1 VNERCVAVAYSGG
14 RDSTALLH
22 ATLHAAAAQ
31 GVRVIALHVHHG
43 LSPHADAWLAHCA
56 ATCRRWA
63 GRGAALGF
71 ATTRLETKPARGASI
86 EAWARRERYAALASL
101 AREHGASLVLLAQH
115 RRDQAETVVLQALRG
130 AGPAGLAAMPREF
143 ERDGLRWGRPWLDAS
158 REAIDAYL
166 RRFRLR
172 FIDDDSNA
180 DPRFARNRLRL
191 EVWPALVGAFPQAEA
206 TLATSASLAA
216 EATQALAELAD
227 LDLRAVLAS
236 DGAIDLAPW
245 RDLSP
250 ARRANL
256 LRAWLAQCTGAS
268 PPAALIARLLREAD
282 APGAA
287 RWPIER
293 GELRRHRAR
302 LCFVPSSPTPGASDV
317 AAPLDLA
324 RAGAHRLPGWPGVLE
339 VTTADRQGLAAS
351 CLSQARIAP
360 RSGGERFQLG
370 VGRPARRLKKQ
381 YQALG
386 IAPWQRDGP
395 LLWCGGRLL
404 FVAGLGIDARA
415 FARPGEP
422 QFALRWL
429 PDAGSH

>member
-1 VNERCVAVAYSGG
+1 VKERCVAVAYSGG

-22 ATLHAAAAQ
+22 ATLRAAAAQ
-31 GVRVIALHVHHG
+31 GLRVIALHVHHG

-56 ATCRRWA
+56 STCKRWA
-63 GRGAALGF
+63 ARGAALDF
-71 ATTRLETKPARGASI
+71 ATTRLETKPERGASI
-86 EAWARRERYAALASL
+86 EAWARRERYAALATM
-101 AREHGASLVLLAQH
+101 ARDHGASLVLLAQH
-115 RRDQAETVVLQALRG
+115 RRDQAETVLLQALRG

-143 ERDGLRWGRPWLDAS
+143 ERDGLRWGRPWLDVS
-158 REAIDAYL
+158 REAVEAYL
-166 RRFRLR
+166 RRHRLR

-191 EVWPALVGAFPQAEA
+191 EVWPALVDAFPQAEA
-206 TLATSASLAA
+206 ALATCASLAA
-216 EATQALAELAD
+216 EASQALAELAQ
-227 LDLRAVLAS
+227 LDLRAALAA
-236 DGAIDLAPW
+236 DGALDLAAW
-245 RDLSP
+245 RDLSH

-256 LRAWLAQCTGAS
+256 LHAWLARCTGAS
-268 PPAALIARLLREAD
+268 PPAALVARLLREAD

-287 RWPIER
+287 RWPMER
-293 GELRRHRAR
+293 GQLRRHRAR
-302 LCFVPSSPTPGASDV
+302 LRFLASAPAPV
-317 AAPLDLA
+317 APAAPPLDLA
-324 RAGAHRLPGWPGVLE
+324 HAGAHRLPGWQGVLE
-339 VTTADRQGLAAS
+339 VKAADRQGLAAS
-351 CLSQARIAP
+351 CLAQARIAA
-360 RSGGERFQLG
+360 RSGGERFQFG
-370 VGRPARRLKKQ
+370 VGRPARSLKKQ

-386 IAPWQRDGP
+386 IPPWQRGGP